1 MGVEKEREGNKREG
15 NKREGKKRKEKER
28 KEKEIK
34 EKERKGKKRKGNLTM
49 AGKEKRKERESY
61 SDGRSRK
68 SEWI

>member
-1 MGVEKEREGNKREG
+1 MGVEK
-15 NKREGKKRKEKER
+15 KREGKKRKEK
-28 KEKEIK
+28 
-34 EKERKGKKRKGNLTM
+34 KRKGNLTVA

>member
-1 MGVEKEREGNKREG
+1 MSFTDSGKREG

-49 AGKEKRKERESY
+49 AAGKEKRKERESY